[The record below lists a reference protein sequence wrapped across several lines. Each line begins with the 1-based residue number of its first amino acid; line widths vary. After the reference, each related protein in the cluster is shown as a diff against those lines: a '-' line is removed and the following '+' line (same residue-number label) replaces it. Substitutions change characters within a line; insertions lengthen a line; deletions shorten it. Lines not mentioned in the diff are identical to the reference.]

1 VYLSNH
7 LRQNFLPNVCWL
19 SSTIILLLLLHV
31 TAEAACTA
39 GNPYSSVLENT
50 PTTAFNGT
58 VDDTVLH
65 SLTGLVW
72 DRCSLGQVWNAG
84 SCTASA
90 TTYNWQNALKEVKI
104 RNDANHLG
112 HSDWR
117 LPNRDELHSIAEDC
131 GTDPAI
137 NQAIFPNTSM
147 LNYWSASSYAR
158 GPGSGWVVHF
168 GHSGTSTISKTNSYN
183 VRLVRG
189 GRSYDAFD
197 LLNVKVSTSTSLNA
211 SPVSPATFGDAV
223 TLTASV
229 TGNTPTGTIQ
239 FYADGGVQN
248 CDAGNQTLV
257 AGSATCILNA
267 LPGVAGSAT
276 CILNALPGGSYNF
289 SADYPGDSGNMS
301 SSSDALAY
309 VIDSGAPPVAGSVV
323 ANDVAQANIGET
335 TYSFT
340 IDYSDS
346 DGNLDTLSIGNS
358 NVTVCKV
365 GTCATVTGATW
376 VGDSSIGTATY
387 TVTPPGGSWNED
399 DNGTY
404 TIAILADQ
412 IKDSLSNYVEGDA
425 NAGSFI
431 VSIVDPTVPGP
442 PVNVH
447 VTAANSGV
455 LIEFDPPLSDGGAS
469 VIEYWGICNA
479 GNTSTGNNS
488 VESPIFLSGLSN
500 GVTYECYAT
509 ATNSVGGSEIS
520 DSFFVTPT
528 DGGDVTL
535 PPSDGGPGEVVTFTH
550 TATSPNGT
558 PVTATLEVVATD
570 PLPSEPP
577 PAEADSLV
585 AAIDISSTG
594 SVAGYKMVVTFD
606 IDPGSMNEFTGFWKY
621 GKETA
626 IDAPHWYDYG
636 TLEANGDGTGYELS
650 DDKKTLN
657 VYLVDGLR
665 GDDDLLANASI
676 VDPALPIVEV
686 SPTVFSN
693 GFE

>member
-1 VYLSNH
+1 MYLSNH
-7 LRQNFLPNVCWL
+7 LRQNFLPNVCWF
-19 SSTIILLLLLHV
+19 SISIILLLLLPV

-39 GNPYSSVLENT
+39 GNPYSSVRENT
-50 PTTAFNGT
+50 PTTDFNGT

-72 DRCSLGQVWNAG
+72 DRCSLGQVWNAE

-90 TTYNWQNALKEVKI
+90 TLYDWQNALKEVKI

-131 GTDPAI
+131 GTNPAI
-137 NQAIFPNTSM
+137 NQDIFPNTDI
-147 LNYWSASSYAR
+147 LNYWSASSYVR
-158 GPGSGWVVHF
+158 GPNVGWVVHF
-168 GHSGTSTISKTNSYN
+168 GHSGTSTISKSNSYN

-197 LLNVKVSTSTSLNA
+197 LLNVKAATSTSLNA

-223 TLTASV
+223 TLTAIV
-229 TGNTPTGTIQ
+229 TGSTPTGTIQ
-239 FYADGGVQN
+239 FYEDGSVQN
-248 CDAGNQTLV
+248 CDAGNQTLL

-267 LPGVAGSAT
+267 LPA
-276 CILNALPGGSYNF
+276 GSYNF
-289 SADYPGDSGNMS
+289 SADYPGDSENMS
-301 SSSDALAY
+301 SSSEALAY
-309 VIDSGAPPVAGSVV
+309 AIDSGAPPVAGSVV
-323 ANDVAQANIGET
+323 ANNVVQANIGET

-346 DGNLDTLSIGNS
+346 NGDLDTLSIGSS
-358 NVTVCKV
+358 NVTVCNV
-365 GTCATVTGATW
+365 GTCATATGATW

-387 TVTPPGGSWNED
+387 TVTPPGGSWDED

-404 TIAILADQ
+404 TIAILANQ

-425 NAGSFI
+425 NAGNFT
-431 VSIVDPTVPGP
+431 VSIADPTVPGP

-488 VESPIFLSGLSN
+488 VESPIFISGLSN
-500 GVTYECYAT
+500 GVTYECYAS
-509 ATNSVGGSEIS
+509 ATNSVGSSAIS

-535 PPSDGGPGEVVTFTH
+535 PPSDGGPGEAITFTYS
-550 TATSPNGT
+550 ATSANGVT
-558 PVTATLEVVATD
+558 PVAATLEVVATD
-570 PLPSEPP
+570 PLPPEPP

-594 SVAGYKMVVTFD
+594 SVAGYQMVVTFD
-606 IDPGSMNEFTGFWKY
+606 IDPGSMNVFAGFWKY

-650 DDKKTLN
+650 DDKKTLTL
-657 VYLVDGLR
+657 YLVDGLR